1 LVDNGAT
8 ANISY
13 GLPGDRCLRLRTKAA
28 AYGISGLILASAVIF
43 SGAAAGL
50 LDTRSSGLLSVMLT
64 DPPSVPYGV
73 TAVYISYS
81 GIAVHAEGFG
91 DGSWVAV
98 SGAGTVDTTRL
109 TNLSQTISSADVPSL
124 TYDVIRLN
132 ITGASVEFMGK
143 NYSAHVSSGTVTV
156 PFVGGLKVNSST
168 PAAALIDIQPTVLN
182 LGTQFGPDFNMAAG
196 ARALQV
202 PSWDV
207 GGSLRNVGSTF
218 DLMGDSWF
226 NSFRSHH
233 PDALNSTQPT
243 LTADSLS
250 FSETNGGDDSLVV
263 RMVMVTPTI
272 HGGGDFGPLDSVADG
287 IVFSVGSDGT
297 LTPLSGSP
305 NQVGSLFGD
314 RGYTLAPGAT
324 FRFTYSGTLTSLL
337 GGSGITEGTSYYV
350 TVIGSETLSVQTV
363 VAS

>member
-1 LVDNGAT
+1 M
-8 ANISY
+8 
-13 GLPGDRCLRLRTKAA
+13 RLRTKAA
-28 AYGISGLILASAVIF
+28 AYGISGLILASAVVF
-43 SGAAAGL
+43 SGSALGL
-50 LDTRSSGLLSVMLT
+50 LGTPSSGLLSVMLT
-64 DPPSVPYGV
+64 DPPSVPDGV

-98 SGAGTVDTTRL
+98 SGAGTVDTL
-109 TNLSQTISSADVPSL
+109 KLINLSQTISSAVIPSL

-143 NYSAHVSSGTVTV
+143 NYSAQVNSGAVTV
-156 PFVGGLKVNSST
+156 PLLGGLKVNSST

-182 LGTQFGPDFNMAAG
+182 LGTQIGPDFNMAAG

-202 PSWDV
+202 PSWEV
-207 GGSLRNVGSTF
+207 GNSLKDVGSTF
-218 DLMGDSWF
+218 NLQGNGWF
-226 NSFRSHH
+226 NSFTSHH
-233 PDALNSTQPT
+233 SDTLNSNQPT

-250 FSETNGGDDSLVV
+250 FSETNGGDDPLVV
-263 RMVMVTPTI
+263 RMVMVTPAI
-272 HGGGDFGPLDSVADG
+272 HGGGSFGPLDSVASG
-287 IVFSVGSDGT
+287 IVFSVSSDGT
-297 LTPLSGSP
+297 LALLSGSP

-324 FRFTYSGTLTSLL
+324 FQFTYSGTLTSLL
-337 GGSGITEGTSYYV
+337 GGSGITEGASYYV